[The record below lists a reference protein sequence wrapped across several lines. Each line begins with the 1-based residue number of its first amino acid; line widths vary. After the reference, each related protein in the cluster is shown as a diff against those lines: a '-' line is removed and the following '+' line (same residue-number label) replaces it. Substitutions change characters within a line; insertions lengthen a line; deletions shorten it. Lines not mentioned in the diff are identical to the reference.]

1 MLGNTEINNLRIT
14 KLRTYLM
21 SVISELIE
29 QYGEMNINFLS
40 KEPNNYSLDKIPVNP
55 TQEQWIIGNFLNR
68 DVYSFRS
75 RVNYSA
81 DTMTNIENVGFFET
95 FEKAWHFG
103 GKGSSINR
111 GYENANDISVRIPME
126 FVTDTEL
133 FTIGDIISI
142 GTTPPITKQSDLDE
156 FYNVTS
162 ITINEYGNNPHV
174 HLGGK

>member
-14 KLRTYLM
+14 KLRAYLM

-95 FEKAWHFG
+95 FEKLIKQKNDNNVLPDIDG
-103 GKGSSINR
+103 IQSIRCLNC
-111 GYENANDISVRIPME
+111 GTLNNANTNTAEFDIQIQ
-126 FVTDTEL
+126 
-133 FTIGDIISI
+133 I
-142 GTTPPITKQSDLDE
+142 
-156 FYNVTS
+156 
-162 ITINEYGNNPHV
+162 EYREV
-174 HLGGK
+174 

>member
-14 KLRTYLM
+14 KLRAYLM

-95 FEKAWHFG
+95 FEKLIKQKNDNNILPDIDG
-103 GKGSSINR
+103 IQSIRCLNCGSLN
-111 GYENANDISVRIPME
+111 NANTNTAEFDIQIQ
-126 FVTDTEL
+126 
-133 FTIGDIISI
+133 I
-142 GTTPPITKQSDLDE
+142 
-156 FYNVTS
+156 
-162 ITINEYGNNPHV
+162 EYREV
-174 HLGGK
+174 